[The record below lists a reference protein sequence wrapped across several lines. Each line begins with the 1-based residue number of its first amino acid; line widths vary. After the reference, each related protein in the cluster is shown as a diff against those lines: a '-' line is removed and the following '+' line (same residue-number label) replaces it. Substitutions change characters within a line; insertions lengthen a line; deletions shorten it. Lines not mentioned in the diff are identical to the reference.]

1 MNTTIQKLSH
11 IPGLDGLRGIA
22 ALMVMFFHFNWL
34 PLGILL
40 INKVVVFGQTGVDL
54 FFVLSGFLITRIL
67 ISTKSQKNYF
77 TNFYI
82 RRALRIF
89 PLYYGFLIATY
100 FILPLF
106 KIGETPPFSHQIWY
120 YLYMQN
126 IPDTFPTLHSSGPGH
141 FWSLAVEE
149 HFYLF
154 WPLLVYFL
162 PRKHLIWACL
172 GIILLSIVLRIILL
186 NFDIGVFY
194 FTLCRFDTLAIG
206 SLLAYLECTNKLFV
220 YRKYF
225 LNIGIYSFVL
235 LLISWLFTGGQHRD
249 SVQIIKPTI
258 IAVFYFCVVAY
269 LSIQNPQNLMSR
281 IVKNRFLVFTGKI
294 SYGLYVFHPLI
305 YSFTETNDYIHPIN
319 KLLISFSLTY
329 LVAYIIYEKYEKL
342 FLNFKKSFEYT

>member
-22 ALMVMFFHFNWL
+22 ALMVMLFHFNWL
-34 PLGILL
+34 PLGISL

-120 YLYMQN
+120 YLYMQH

-194 FTLCRFDTLAIG
+194 FTLCRFDALAIG
-206 SLLAYLECTNKLFV
+206 SLLAYLESTNKLFV

-249 SVQIIKPTI
+249 SVQIIKSTI
-258 IAVFYFCVVAY
+258 TAVFYSCVVAY

-281 IVKNRFLVFTGKI
+281 IVENRFLVFTGKI

-305 YSFTETNDYIHPIN
+305 YSFTETTDYIHPITN
-319 KLLISFSLTY
+319 LLVYCSLTY

-342 FLNFKKSFEYT
+342 FLKFKKSFEYT